1 MDPIV
6 AENLN
11 IEFPVYETKG
21 RSLRHM
27 LLFNQL
33 RSLPTRFKGSQSVGG
48 SVGESHEG
56 VVVIKALHDI
66 NLRIKDGDR
75 IGLIGHNGCGKTT
88 LLRALAGIYEPTSG
102 TLTSHG
108 RIMPL
113 FNLTEG
119 MSPDATGRELID
131 IRCVLL
137 GLKPDEVTAA
147 KPDIIAFCQ
156 LGDYLDMP
164 VRTYS
169 TGMLVRLSFAIAT
182 AFNADILLFDE
193 LIGAGDASFI
203 DQAHARL
210 EKFVE
215 QASVMVVA
223 THSFEIIQ
231 KWCNRAILL
240 EHGHMLI
247 DGAVEDVFDMYRER
261 VRTYGA

>member
-1 MDPIV
+1 MDLIV

-11 IEFPVYETKG
+11 IEFPVYETKS
-21 RSLRHM
+21 RSLRHF
-27 LLFNQL
+27 LLFNKL
-33 RSLPTRFKGSQSVGG
+33 RSLPTRFKGSHSVGG
-48 SVGESHEG
+48 SVGETSEG
-56 VVVIKALHDI
+56 IVVIKALHDI

-108 RIMPL
+108 RVMPL

-119 MSPDATGRELID
+119 MSPDATGRELIE

-137 GLKPDEVTAA
+137 GLRPDEVAA
-147 KPDIIAFCQ
+147 ARPDIIAFCQ

-169 TGMLVRLSFAIAT
+169 TGMLVRLAFAITT

-203 DQAHARL
+203 EQAHTRL

-223 THSFEIIQ
+223 THSFEIIN

-247 DGAVEDVFDMYRER
+247 DGTVEDVFDLYRER